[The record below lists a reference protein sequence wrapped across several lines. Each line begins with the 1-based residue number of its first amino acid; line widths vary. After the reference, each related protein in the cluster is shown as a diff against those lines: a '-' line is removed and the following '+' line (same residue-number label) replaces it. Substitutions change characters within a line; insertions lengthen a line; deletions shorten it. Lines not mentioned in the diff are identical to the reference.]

1 MKHALKLTSSL
12 FFMLLLSASCGSD
25 KTTKHNQLNVGDCEA
40 ERCKGKTEEGKRC
53 KNDTKNCNRYC
64 HIHQDQR

>member
-1 MKHALKLTSSL
+1 MKHALKLTFSL
-12 FFMLLLSASCGSD
+12 FFILLLSASCGSD
-25 KTTKHNQLNVGDCEA
+25 KTKHNKLNVGDCEA